1 MLKGRSAAVL
11 AVLFVV
17 FASAPTSSP
26 AQGVDAPERGGP
38 AASSNLDAHAEP
50 REAAARQDRGRSIA
64 RMLTGAKSAA
74 ALAALGLVTL
84 AHRRRRRGHGRT
96 GRFEKRY
103 AGALLAVALFA
114 FASSYNFFQWRHDH
128 GFHVHEFFHYYLG
141 AKYFPELGYHDLYE
155 CAAAAATEG
164 HPDEAGRPVEIRDL
178 RHVERRI
185 QVIPARSLDA
195 CRGHF
200 TPDRWETFR
209 HDTALLQRRMT
220 PERWARVLTDQG
232 LNASP
237 VWLLAGRTMAEAIPA
252 EAGALRRY
260 ARLDLLILGI
270 GFAAVGLAFG
280 IEGFSLALLAWA
292 ANPLSGYGWVG
303 DTPLRQL
310 WFGTLLVGLSLLR
323 RRRYGA
329 SAIFLA
335 GSSLLRLFPIF
346 FPIGYAAR
354 QGRRWLAER
363 RFDPGFL
370 HFVTIGTAAGL
381 LLIAMSIPI
390 AGRGVGVIGE
400 FAAEMSSYT
409 TLTGSNSMGWRA
421 LLTRPESETPPRLV
435 GGELKVVEADR
446 IAHGQRAFASRWPIY
461 WLGVALT
468 GILFWHA
475 LARAEDW
482 EAACLGFVLV
492 LVLTQAASYYMTCT
506 VGAALLGTRRAR
518 IAMGLLATLVVWGA
532 ISLGFGD
539 SEDGFALATVVALLL
554 SVFTLVEMRSPA
566 DEDAFGGGPGAVAR
580 STWGRRGQGS
590 GQRSEPASGHEA
602 LDPDAT

>member
-1 MLKGRSAAVL
+1 MLNGRSAWVFAVL
-11 AVLFVV
+11 LVALASGPAS
-17 FASAPTSSP
+17 ASAPDIDAPQGSGSSARTAVGP
-26 AQGVDAPERGGP
+26 RGGPTAAVPGPERG
-38 AASSNLDAHAEP
+38 
-50 REAAARQDRGRSIA
+50 REIA
-64 RMLTGAKSAA
+64 RMLTGAKLGA
-74 ALAALGLVTL
+74 ALLALGLVAL
-84 AHRRRRRGHGRT
+84 DHRRRRRGRARHGR
-96 GRFEKRY
+96 FAKLHPV
-103 AGALLAVALFA
+103 ALLALALFA

-164 HPDEAGRPVEIRDL
+164 HADEAGRPHEIRDL

-195 CRGHF
+195 CRARF
-200 TPDRWETFR
+200 TPARWNGFR
-209 HDTALLQRRMT
+209 HDTVLLKQRMT
-220 PERWARVLTDQG
+220 PEKWARVLTDQG

-237 VWLLAGRTMAEAIPA
+237 VWLLVGRPLAEWVPA
-252 EAGALRRY
+252 EPDALRRY
-260 ARLDLLILGI
+260 ARLDLLVLGI
-270 GFAAVGLAFG
+270 GFAAVGIAFG

-335 GSSLLRLFPIF
+335 ASSLTRLFPIF

-354 QGRRWLAER
+354 QSRRWLEQR

-370 HFVTIGTAAGL
+370 RFVTIGTAGGL
-381 LLIAMSIPI
+381 LLIALSIPV

-421 LLTRPESETPPRLV
+421 LLTRPESATPPRLV
-435 GGELKVVEADR
+435 GGELTVVEADR
-446 IAHGQRAFASRWPIY
+446 IAHGQRTFASRRLVY

-468 GILFWHA
+468 GILFWRA

-518 IAMGLLATLVVWGA
+518 IAIGLLAALVAWGA
-532 ISLGFGD
+532 ISLGLGD
-539 SEDGFALATVVALLL
+539 SEDGFALATGVALLL
-554 SVFTLVEMRSPA
+554 SVFTLVEMRRPA
-566 DEDAFGGGPGAVAR
+566 DEDAFGGDGSATDGSRPSFSPEPAVDHGGPGP
-580 STWGRRGQGS
+580 G
-590 GQRSEPASGHEA
+590 PA
-602 LDPDAT
+602 